1 MSTPTQPFTPTPGAS
16 LAGHLHMLRA
26 KWGWFVALGIIMI
39 VAGMVALGSIYTL
52 AVGTLVSVLYIG
64 AMMAVAGVA
73 QIIQAFQVKGWGAFT
88 FWLLDGLL
96 YLAGGIIAFVN
107 PSLAASVLTLLL
119 GVSLLVGGGF
129 RLFAA
134 LNLRPTTGWG
144 WLAFSAVIAMLLGL
158 EIITRWPIDTEWIL
172 GMFLGINLVFNGF
185 ASLMLGLRLKK

>member
-1 MSTPTQPFTPTPGAS
+1 MSIPTQPVSPKPGPS
-16 LAGHLHMLRA
+16 LAGHLHEVRA

-64 AMMAVAGVA
+64 AMMAVAGIA
-73 QIIQAFQVKGWGAFT
+73 QIFQAFQVKGWGAFT

-96 YLAGGIIAFVN
+96 YLAGGMIAFIN
-107 PSLAASVLTLLL
+107 PSLTASVLTLLL
-119 GVSLLVGGGF
+119 GVSLVIGGGF

-134 LNLRPTTGWG
+134 LNIRPAAGWG
-144 WLAFSAVIAMLLGL
+144 WLAFSAAIAILLGL

-172 GMFLGINLVFNGF
+172 GMFLGINLVFSGF
-185 ASLMLGLRLKK
+185 ASVMLGLRLKK